1 MSAKDGYPRRGGD
14 KSKVESYDF
23 CKAMQYIGQRAL
35 KEEKIY
41 MSKKKKK
48 CKPCITNSCPMSSL
62 PQERRCFLFAR
73 PPWMGER
80 T

>member
-48 CKPCITNSCPMSSL
+48 MQTVYYKQL
-62 PQERRCFLFAR
+62 PDVLT
-73 PPWMGER
+73 PPG